1 MQKPTQPPS
10 DLVRRVASLDPA
22 RKTWTCP
29 RCGVVPAKELR
40 QAPGYY
46 IRQPC
51 ACEERLR
58 RQDSEDWQSA
68 QRAQQQER
76 IYTWIGWEWAD
87 LGLLKKTF
95 DTFEQERQP
104 EACATARAFARRPQ
118 GTLALFGPYGVG
130 KTHLLAALANEV
142 GSGEKPCLYVSAI
155 TLFEVLQERIQHGR
169 EYHELLKRAIHT
181 PLLLMDDLDKVKP
194 SEFRESIY
202 YLLIDKRRL
211 AERPI
216 ALSCNVSPPELER
229 WIGKAARSRLMMDLW
244 PVEMQGPDYRTQS
257 KQQMK

>member
-1 MQKPTQPPS
+1 MSP
-10 DLVRRVASLDPA
+10 
-22 RKTWTCP
+22 
-29 RCGVVPAKELR
+29 
-40 QAPGYY
+40 
-46 IRQPC
+46 
-51 ACEERLR
+51 
-58 RQDSEDWQSA
+58 
-68 QRAQQQER
+68 QQE
-76 IYTWIGWEWAD
+76 AD
-87 LGLLKKTF
+87 
-95 DTFEQERQP
+95 DP
-104 EACATARAFARRPQ
+104 WRAYVA
-118 GTLALFGPYGVG
+118 LALFGPYGVG

-155 TLFEVLQERIQHGR
+155 TLFEVLQERIRQGR
-169 EYHELLKRAIHT
+169 EYHGLLKRAIHT

-194 SEFRESIY
+194 SEFRKSIY